1 MPILRFPSFSGTM
14 PPAPYALTAPLLLLT
29 PHLVVGLLMAAR
41 GTPLIADVGFWLLP
55 LRRLAMSP
63 SLPASDAALAFTV
76 SLAAAGGLALISFRR
91 ASWSGAGYALAAA
104 AIVPAVQIAAAAV
117 LALLPK
123 FERQDD
129 LAPAPGANIAHM
141 VQGVLAG
148 VAIIVAAVLVS
159 ALTLG
164 SYGWSLFVATPFLVG
179 VTTGYLANR
188 RLLLSAGATARLVL
202 AAAALGTVALVMLAL
217 EGLVCIL
224 LAAPLGAIAAL
235 IGGAAGRAVANA
247 AHGGGRTVAS
257 VALLP
262 ALFALEAAVPPTLP
276 IAASRSVEI
285 AAPPGA
291 VWAALTDDRAI
302 SGRPGLVGIAGLAYP
317 IRGQLL
323 GQGIGAIRL
332 GEFSTGTA
340 RERITEW
347 MPGRRLAFAV
357 LTQPPAMEEMSPYRR
372 VHSPHVQGYFE
383 TGTTGFTLTS
393 LPSGHTRLDI
403 EARHVLRVEP
413 VLYWE
418 PLARLA
424 IRMNLSRVLGDLKQ
438 KAERVSVRNT
448 RIARLQAG

>member
-1 MPILRFPSFSGTM
+1 MPTFRLPSFSGTM
-14 PPAPYALTAPLLLLT
+14 RPAPYALTAPLLLLV
-29 PHLVVGLLMAAR
+29 PHLVVGLLLAAR
-41 GTPLIADVGFWLLP
+41 GTPLVADVGFWLLP

-63 SLPASDAALAFTV
+63 SLPAGDAALAFTV
-76 SLAAAGGLALISFRR
+76 SLAAASGLALTSFRR
-91 ASWSGAGYALAAA
+91 ANWSGAGYVIAAT
-104 AIVPAVQIAAAAV
+104 AIVPAVQIAAAAM

-123 FERQDD
+123 FGRQDG

-179 VTTGYLANR
+179 ITTGYLANR

-224 LAAPLGAIAAL
+224 LAAPLGAVAAL
-235 IGGAAGRAVANA
+235 IGGAAGRAVAKA

-276 IAASRSVEI
+276 IAARGSVEI
-285 AAPPGA
+285 AAPAGA

-317 IRGQLL
+317 LRGQLL
-323 GQGIGAIRL
+323 GQGVGAIRL

-340 RERITEW
+340 RERVTEW
-347 MPGRRLAFAV
+347 MPEHRLAFAV

-383 TGTTGFTLTS
+383 TSTTGFTLTS
-393 LPSGHTRLDI
+393 LPSGHT
-403 EARHVLRVEP
+403 
-413 VLYWE
+413 W
-418 PLARLA
+418 
-424 IRMNLSRVLGDLKQ
+424 SRAACRPIAFMRTCVP
-438 KAERVSVRNT
+438 AERSTGLGSR
-448 RIARLQAG
+448 ARWMSRATAMRS

>member
-1 MPILRFPSFSGTM
+1 MPIHRFPSFSGTM
-14 PPAPYALTAPLLLLT
+14 RPAPYVLTAPLLLLI

-41 GTPLIADVGFWLLP
+41 GTPLTADVGFWLLP

-76 SLAAAGGLALISFRR
+76 SLAAAGGLALASFRR
-91 ASWSGAGYALAAA
+91 ANWSGAGYVLAAA

-123 FERQDD
+123 LERQEAS
-129 LAPAPGANIAHM
+129 APAPGANIAHM

-148 VAIIVAAVLVS
+148 VAIIVMAVLVS

-164 SYGWSLFVATPFLVG
+164 SYGWSLFVATPFMVG

-224 LAAPLGAIAAL
+224 LAAPLGAIVAL
-235 IGGAAGRAVANA
+235 IGGAAGRAVAKA
-247 AHGGGRTVAS
+247 AHGGGRTIAS

-262 ALFALEAAVPPTLP
+262 ALFVLEAAMPPTLP
-276 IAASRSVEI
+276 IAARGSVEI

-291 VWAALTDDRAI
+291 VWAALTSDRAI
-302 SGRPGLVGIAGLAYP
+302 SARPGLVGIAGLAYP

-323 GQGIGAIRL
+323 GQGVGTIRL

-340 RERITEW
+340 RERVTDW

-383 TGTTGFTLTS
+383 TATTGFTLTS

-438 KAERVSVRNT
+438 KAE
-448 RIARLQAG
+448 QAGVDSH

>member
-1 MPILRFPSFSGTM
+1 M

-285 AAPPGA
+285 AAP
-291 VWAALTDDRAI
+291 
-302 SGRPGLVGIAGLAYP
+302 
-317 IRGQLL
+317 
-323 GQGIGAIRL
+323 
-332 GEFSTGTA
+332 
-340 RERITEW
+340 RERY
-347 MPGRRLAFAV
+347 GRRSLTIAPSLVAPV
-357 LTQPPAMEEMSPYRR
+357 WWGSPASLTQSAASYSARASAR
-372 VHSPHVQGYFE
+372 SAWAS
-383 TGTTGFTLTS
+383 S
-393 LPSGHTRLDI
+393 LPEQRGSG
-403 EARHVLRVEP
+403 
-413 VLYWE
+413 
-418 PLARLA
+418 
-424 IRMNLSRVLGDLKQ
+424 
-438 KAERVSVRNT
+438 
-448 RIARLQAG
+448 

>member
-1 MPILRFPSFSGTM
+1 MPIVRFPSFTGTM
-14 PPAPYALTAPLLLLT
+14 RPGPYALTAPLLLLT
-29 PHLVVGLLMAAR
+29 PHLVVGLLIVAR
-41 GTPLIADVGFWLLP
+41 GTPLIADVSFWLLP

-63 SLPASDAALAFTV
+63 GLPAGDAALAFTA
-76 SLAAAGGLALISFRR
+76 SLVAAAGLALTSFRR
-91 ASWSGAGYALAAA
+91 ANWSGAGYALAAA
-104 AIVPAVQIAAAAV
+104 AIVPAVQIAAAV
-117 LALLPK
+117 ILALLPR
-123 FERQDD
+123 FERQDG
-129 LAPAPGANIAHM
+129 LAPVPGASIAHM

-179 VTTGYLANR
+179 ITTGYLANR
-188 RLLLSAGATARLVL
+188 RLLLSGRATARLVL

-235 IGGAAGRAVANA
+235 IGGAAGRAVAKV

-257 VALLP
+257 VAFLP
-262 ALFALEAAVPPTLP
+262 ALFALEAAVPPALP
-276 IAASRSVEI
+276 IAAHGSIEI
-285 AAPPGA
+285 AAPPA
-291 VWAALTDDRAI
+291 AAWAALTDERAI
-302 SGRPGLVGIAGLAYP
+302 SGHPGLVGMAGLAYP
-317 IRGQLL
+317 IRSQLL
-323 GQGIGAIRL
+323 GQGVGAIRL

-340 RERITEW
+340 RERVTEW
-347 MPGRRLAFAV
+347 EPEHRLAFAV
-357 LTQPPAMEEMSPYRR
+357 LAQPPAMEEMSPYRR

-383 TGTTGFTLTS
+383 TSTTGFTLTS
-393 LPSGHTRLDI
+393 LPNGHTRLDI

-438 KAERVSVRNT
+438 KAER
-448 RIARLQAG
+448 AGVDSR